1 MRDVSQHILFLATEY
16 DAPGM
21 HPYAINIIN
30 SLWQAGDHVL
40 IVTRYGAESE
50 VFPDIPDDSITW
62 IDYPAGKV
70 QRAMFRYFPK
80 RLNRAIDQVLDTRD
94 IGLIYSLTGELVL
107 APSIRRLQARVPV
120 LYTVHDA
127 VYHDYKFNSPVAWLK
142 DRLIIAL
149 PQQQLFNRT
158 LNKVTNSHEQL
169 DYITRHYPGH
179 QVSYVPFPTLVNP
192 AIDKGGLQ
200 VEELKHVADGYI
212 LFFGTVQHY
221 KGVHLLCEAYRTH
234 PELQSRA
241 LVIAGK
247 GDLHFDGHVDG
258 HDVIHINR
266 FIDDSELR
274 DLFTR
279 AAVVVYP
286 YTSATQSGVTSIAA
300 YFGRTMVLS
309 DLPFF
314 TQTCSGA
321 PGVEFFPSGDS
332 KALAAA
338 ISRCLDSSAST
349 TALYDQ
355 LYSPEALRAALEEAI
370 GKML

>member
-1 MRDVSQHILFLATEY
+1 MRPASQHILFLATEY

-40 IVTRYGAESE
+40 IVTRYGVEAKA
-50 VFPDIPDDSITW
+50 FPDIPDDSITW

-70 QRAMFRYFPK
+70 QRAVFRYFPK
-80 RLNRAIDQVLDTRD
+80 RLNRAIDQLLDTCKID
-94 IGLIYSLTGELVL
+94 MIYSLTSELVL
-107 APSIRRLQARVPV
+107 APSIRRLQTRVPV

-127 VYHDYKFNSPVAWLK
+127 VYHDYKFNSLAAWLK

-149 PQQQLFNRT
+149 PHRWMCRHT
-158 LNKVTNSHEQL
+158 INKVTNSQDQL
-169 DYITRHYPGH
+169 DYITHHFPGH
-179 QVSYVPFPTLVNP
+179 RVSYAPFPSLVN
-192 AIDKGGLQ
+192 AVIAKGGRQ
-200 VEELKHVADGYI
+200 VDELKGVDDGYI
-212 LFFGTVQHY
+212 LFFGTVQRY
-221 KGVHLLCEAYRTH
+221 KGVHLLCEAYRSH
-234 PELQSRA
+234 LELQNRS

-247 GDLHFDGHVDG
+247 GDFYFDSPAAGL
-258 HDVIHINR
+258 DVVHINR

-279 AAVVVYP
+279 AGVVVYP

-300 YFGRTMVLS
+300 YFGRPMVLS
-309 DLPFF
+309 ALPFF

-321 PGVEFFPSGDS
+321 AGVEFFPSGDS

-338 ISRCLDSSAST
+338 ISRCLDSSVST
-349 TALYDQ
+349 TALYDS
-355 LYSPEALRAALEEAI
+355 LYSPEVIRAGLEDAVS
-370 GKML
+370 KML